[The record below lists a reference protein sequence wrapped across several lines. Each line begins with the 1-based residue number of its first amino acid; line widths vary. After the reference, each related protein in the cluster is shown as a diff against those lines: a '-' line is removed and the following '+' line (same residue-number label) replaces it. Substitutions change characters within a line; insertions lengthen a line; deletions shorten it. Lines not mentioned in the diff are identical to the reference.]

1 MATTTTSSITLADIQ
16 TRDITAD
23 EIKSMVTAYE
33 TVRGG
38 AVQDIAGLD
47 NKTVY
52 DKFWYFIHAF
62 SRLEIPGLDA
72 SKTTITLAHRV
83 TQDKKYAVELSF
95 TDGSKSMDVLWSGKH
110 VTVTSN
116 LGIAANGN
124 WRDEVRP
131 LFKTLKSV
139 KNAEKRE
146 AKKAQNTEK
155 VLKKAA
161 APTKKAKAKTVKDV
175 EKTVAE
181 KKAKTTKKA
190 SSSKSTEKDVLNEL
204 NDIVGNGKPVDQID
218 EMVADGE
225 PLPF

>member
-1 MATTTTSSITLADIQ
+1 MATTTTTTSSITLADIQ

-23 EIKSMVTAYE
+23 EIKSMVTVYE

-72 SKTTITLAHRV
+72 SKTAITLAHRV

-95 TDGSKSMDVLWSGKH
+95 TDGSKSMDVRWSGKH

-116 LGIAANGN
+116 LGIAANGS

-146 AKKAQNTEK
+146 AKKSEKTEK

-161 APTKKAKAKTVKDV
+161 APTKKAKAKTAKDV

-181 KKAKTTKKA
+181 KKATTKKA
-190 SSSKSTEKDVLNEL
+190 SKSTEKDVLDEL
-204 NDIVGNGKPVDQID
+204 NNIVGTDKPVDQID
-218 EMVADGE
+218 EMVANGE